1 MRFAMFGA
9 GGVGAVF
16 GAQLLRGGQEVAFVA
31 RGPHLVAMRE
41 QGLKLV
47 ADGEETVLAP
57 VEASDDPAALG
68 PADVVFL
75 CVKLWD
81 TAEAAR
87 ACAPLVGDGTVVIS
101 LQNGVDA
108 EPLLARE
115 LGAGHVMGGVSQVS
129 AVIDAPGVVRQTGAM
144 SKLLLGELDG
154 SRSARAE
161 RILEALTGAGVDAE
175 IPVDINAAIWSKF
188 AMLASFAAVTAA
200 TRCRAGAVRADA
212 DTRALFQGAMEE
224 VAALAAAE
232 GVALPE
238 GVIDER
244 MAFLD
249 RLPPQMTA
257 SMHED
262 LERGNRLE
270 LDWLSGAVVR
280 MAGRHGLAVPVHR
293 TLYAVLKPWKDGR

>member
-81 TAEAAR
+81 TAEAVR
-87 ACAPLVGDGTVVIS
+87 ACATMVGDETAVIS

-115 LGAGHVMGGVSQVS
+115 LGGSHVMGGVSQVS
-129 AVIDAPGVVRQTGAM
+129 AVIDAPGVVRQIGSM
-144 SKLLLGELDG
+144 SKLMIGELDG
-154 SRSARAE
+154 SRSVRAE
-161 RILEALTGAGVDAE
+161 RILEALTGAGIDAE
-175 IPVDINAAIWSKF
+175 LPADINVAIWSKF
-188 AMLASFAAVTAA
+188 TMLASFAAVTAA
-200 TRCRAGAVRADA
+200 TRCRGGTIRADA
-212 DTRALFQGAMEE
+212 DTRALFQEAMEE

-232 GVALPE
+232 GVTLPD
-238 GVIDER
+238 GVIDEC

-293 TLYAVLKPWKDGR
+293 TLYAVLKPHKDGR